1 MSTNTTQQVKMEA
14 TQPIKKVR
22 KPKVFNPEECKT
34 LTFEKTVVF
43 YRKLKYE
50 DFMKD
55 DLCDEKGEPLTEE
68 QRRKVWVEM
77 CRKSVN
83 GTVIGDEHETEA
95 EDYELEDTET
105 QAIEEAID
113 EVVNG
118 K

>member
-1 MSTNTTQQVKMEA
+1 MNTNT

-55 DLCDEKGEPLTEE
+55 DLCNEKGEPLTEE
-68 QRRKVWVEM
+68 QRKTVWVEM
-77 CRKSVN
+77 CRNSVN
-83 GTVIGDEHETEA
+83 GTVTGRGYETEA
-95 EDYELEDTET
+95 DDYELEDVEVDY
-105 QAIEEAID
+105 IEETID
-113 EVVNG
+113 VVVNG